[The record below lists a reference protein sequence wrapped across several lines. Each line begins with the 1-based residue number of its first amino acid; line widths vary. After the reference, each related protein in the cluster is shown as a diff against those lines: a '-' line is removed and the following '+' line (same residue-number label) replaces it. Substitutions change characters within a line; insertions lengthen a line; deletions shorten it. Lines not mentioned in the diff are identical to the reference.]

1 MHSFKKQESCAV
13 AMETQDPPPLSLPRI
28 SSSILHDSLQSV
40 NLEPSLRDA
49 ISGMLAGGRR
59 KQQEEEDG

>member
-1 MHSFKKQESCAV
+1 MRSPWKLG
-13 AMETQDPPPLSLPRI
+13 PPPTLSLPLI

>member
-13 AMETQDPPPLSLPRI
+13 AMETQNPPLSLPLI

-49 ISGMLAGGRR
+49 ISGMLAGDRR
-59 KQQEEEDG
+59 KQQEEKDG